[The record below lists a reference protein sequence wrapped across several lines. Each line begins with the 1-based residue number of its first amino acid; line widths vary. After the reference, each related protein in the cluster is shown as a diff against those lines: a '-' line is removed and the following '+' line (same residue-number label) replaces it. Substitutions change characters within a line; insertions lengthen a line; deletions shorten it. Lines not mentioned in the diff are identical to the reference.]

1 MWAKRIQK
9 EIEEIIKNPEELN
22 KEGITLIPDESN
34 IQNFHGS
41 IIGPVG
47 TPYAGLKYELEIKIG
62 TDYPMRPPYV
72 KFVNRKIYHPNVNS
86 SGDICLDILKSEW
99 APTLSLAK
107 MMLSICSLLNEP
119 NPASPLN
126 LVAANDWIND
136 KPRYQEEV
144 HRLWR
149 ESMKK

>member
-9 EIEEIIKNPEELN
+9 EIIYLMENPEELK
-22 KEGITLIPDESN
+22 KEGITLVPNESN

-47 TPYAGLKYELEIKIG
+47 TPYAGLKYDLEIKIG
-62 TDYPMRPPYV
+62 TDYPMKPPYV
-72 KFVNRKIYHPNVNS
+72 RFVNRKIYHPNVNT
-86 SGDICLDILKSEW
+86 SGDICLDILKTEW

-107 MMLSICSLLNEP
+107 VMLSICSLLNEP
-119 NPASPLN
+119 NPSSPLN
-126 LVAANDWIND
+126 STAANDYVNN
-136 KPRYQEEV
+136 KPKFQEEV

>member
-1 MWAKRIQK
+1 MWQSRIQK
-9 EIEEIIKNPEELN
+9 EIKILVENPEELN
-22 KEGITLIPDESN
+22 REGITLFPSESN

-62 TDYPMRPPYV
+62 TDYPMKPPYV
-72 KFVNRKIYHPNVNS
+72 RFVGPKIYHPNVNIT
-86 SGDICLDILKSEW
+86 GDICLDILKTEW

-119 NPASPLN
+119 NPSSPLN
-126 LVAANDWIND
+126 PGAANDWINN
-136 KPRYQEEV
+136 KPKFEEEV
-144 HRLWR
+144 RRLWR
-149 ESMKK
+149 ESMRK

>member
-62 TDYPMRPPYV
+62 TDYPMKPPYV